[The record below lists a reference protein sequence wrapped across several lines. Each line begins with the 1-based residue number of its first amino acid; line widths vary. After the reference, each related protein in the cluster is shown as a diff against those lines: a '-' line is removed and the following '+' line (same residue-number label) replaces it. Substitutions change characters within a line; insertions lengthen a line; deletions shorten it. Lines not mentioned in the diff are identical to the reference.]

1 MDGGR
6 MSKETDGVLDFDEAL
21 EVVLAQA
28 ARVRTPAVVERE
40 LEDVDGW
47 VLAEPVKAD
56 RDQPPFDRSTRDGFA
71 VRVGDL
77 AGGGLLRVVGQV
89 RAGELWRGAA
99 LESGSAIEIMTG
111 APVPEGADAVVMV
124 EHVLR
129 SGDAVRLVEGRR
141 VGSGE
146 NVVLRGSEAR
156 AGETVVAAGTVMEA
170 AEIALAAACGR
181 AKLRVFV
188 RPTVAI
194 VATGDELVEVD
205 EVPKEQQIR
214 NSNSYGLAALVVE
227 SGGEAVRMPIASDRR
242 GELETIIRAARAFDL
257 MILSG
262 GVSMGEYDL
271 VEEVLVGMGA
281 EFFFTGVRM
290 QPGKP
295 VVFGRLPATGEF
307 GERYFFGLPGN
318 PISTQVTFH
327 CFVGPVLR
335 AMGGAGV
342 QGPRFVQ
349 ATLGEDVA
357 GKAGL
362 MRMLPARVSMDRVR
376 PEVRLV
382 GWRGSG
388 DMAANARANCY
399 AVLPPE
405 KERFGVGDVITI
417 LLR

>member
-1 MDGGR
+1 
-6 MSKETDGVLDFDEAL
+6 MSEPAAGVLDFDEAL
-21 EVVLAQA
+21 RVVMAQA
-28 ARVRTPAVVERE
+28 AGVGRPGMLERE
-40 LEDVDGW
+40 LAAAGGW
-47 VLAEPVKAD
+47 VLAEAVKAD
-56 RDQPPFDRSTRDGFA
+56 RDQPPFDRSTRDGYA
-71 VRVGDL
+71 VRARDL
-77 AGGGLLRVVGQV
+77 ASGGELQVVGQV

-99 LESGSAIEIMTG
+99 VASGSAVEIMTG
-111 APVPEGADAVVMV
+111 APVPDGADAVVMM

-129 SGDAVRLVEGRR
+129 DDGAVHLGEGRR
-141 VGSGE
+141 VERGE
-146 NVVLRGSEAR
+146 NIVLRGSEAR
-156 AGETVVAAGTVMEA
+156 AGETVVGVGTVMDA

-181 AKLRVFV
+181 ATLRVFA

-205 EVPKEQQIR
+205 VVPKGQQIR
-214 NSNSYGLAALVVE
+214 NSNSYGLAALVAKA
-227 SGGEAVRMPIASDRR
+227 GGDAVRMPIAPDRR
-242 GELETIIRAARAFDL
+242 GELETIIRAARVFDL

-271 VEEVLVGMGA
+271 VEEVLVEMGA

-295 VVFGRLPATGEF
+295 VVFGRLPAAGEL

-318 PISTQVTFH
+318 PVSTQVTFH
-327 CFVGPVLR
+327 CFAEPLLR
-335 AMGGAGV
+335 AMCGAGV

-349 ATLGEDVA
+349 ATLAEDVA

-388 DMAANARANCY
+388 DLAANARANCY

-405 KERFGVGDVITI
+405 REGFVAGDVITI